1 MGEKADYERKAVEAL
16 QRYRE
21 ALAKAEAL
29 EKEEAVAR
37 RALAEWLCLLEQPKK
52 KGVALDRRGATEQG
66 QAAISY
72 LTEIRV
78 ALSTATA
85 ALDTA
90 YHELV
95 ALDEGLE
102 FLRRSKTR
110 LQADDGGPRQRKNPL
125 L

>member
-1 MGEKADYERKAVEAL
+1 MGEKAEFERRAVEAL

-37 RALAEWLCLLEQPKK
+37 RVLADWLRRLEHPRPKDPL
-52 KGVALDRRGATEQG
+52 LDRREATRQG
-66 QAAISY
+66 QAAMSR

-78 ALSTATA
+78 ALSAATA
-85 ALDTA
+85 ELDKA
-90 YHELV
+90 YHELL
-95 ALDEGLE
+95 ALDQGLE

-110 LQADDGGPRQRKNPL
+110 LPL
-125 L
+125 